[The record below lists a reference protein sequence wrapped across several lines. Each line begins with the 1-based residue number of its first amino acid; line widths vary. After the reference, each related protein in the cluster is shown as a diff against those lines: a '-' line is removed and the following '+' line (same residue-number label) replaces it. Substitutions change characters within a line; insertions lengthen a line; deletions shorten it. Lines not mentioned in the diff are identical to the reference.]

1 MDFYLLVTKCNLR
14 RALVES
20 DHPGQAARTRKAKDG
35 VCFSESLTLSFV
47 ASEDKMSSIDARII
61 KDVLQD

>member
-20 DHPGQAARTRKAKDG
+20 DFPGQVARTRKDG
-35 VCFSESLTLSFV
+35 ICFSESLTLSFV

>member
-20 DHPGQAARTRKAKDG
+20 DHPGQAARTRKDG
-35 VCFSESLTLSFV
+35 ICFSESLTLSLV